1 MTAAPGRM
9 VRLFPAPAEEVA
21 VEGTWLADRLH
32 EQGSPTRPFVYAS
45 FVCSLDGRI
54 ALRDPVTGAGRLPAA
69 LASAS
74 DFRLLLE
81 LQAQADCLVTHAG
94 YMRDI
99 AAGRLDD
106 ILQVGRPGP
115 GADLARWRLE
125 NGLPAQ
131 PAVVIAS
138 ASLDFTVPDSLA
150 RGGRRV
156 IVAAGRRAPADRLD
170 TLRRQG
176 HEVIVAGDGA
186 SVEGG
191 PLVRALGRCG
201 FRSLHLLAGPRLF
214 DTALRDGVL
223 SRLYLTTTHRLL
235 GGEAYD
241 TMLAGPVLGEAEGRL
256 RLSSLHHDPMEPD
269 GPGQWFSRFE
279 RSGAGPP

>member
-1 MTAAPGRM
+1 MTAACGRM
-9 VRLFPAPAEEVA
+9 VRLFPAPPEEVA

-32 EQGSPTRPFVYAS
+32 EQSGPERPFVYAS

-54 ALRDPVTGAGRLPAA
+54 ALRDPATGTGRLPAV

-81 LQAQADCLVTHAG
+81 LQAQADCVITHAG

-106 ILQVGRPGP
+106 ILQVGRPEP

-125 NGLPAQ
+125 NGLSAQ

-138 ASLDFTVPDSLA
+138 ASLDFTVPSSLA
-150 RGGRRV
+150 RNGQRV
-156 IVAAGRRAPADRLD
+156 IVATGHGAPADRLEA
-170 TLRRQG
+170 LRRQG
-176 HEVIVAGDGA
+176 HEVIEAGDGS

-191 PLVRALGRCG
+191 PLVRALGLRG
-201 FRSLHLLAGPRLF
+201 FRSLYLLAGPRLF

-235 GGEAYD
+235 GGEAFD
-241 TMLAGPVLGEAEGRL
+241 TMLAGPALGDAGVRL
-256 RLSSLHHDPMEPD
+256 RLSSLHYDPMVPD
-269 GPGQWFSRFE
+269 GPGQCFTRLE
-279 RSGAGPP
+279 GPAATAS

>member
-1 MTAAPGRM
+1 MTAPSGRM
-9 VRLFPAPAEEVA
+9 VRLFPAPPEDVA

-32 EQGSPTRPFVYAS
+32 ELGSPARPFVYAS

-54 ALRDPVTGAGRLPAA
+54 ALRDPATATGRLPAA
-69 LASAS
+69 LGSAS

-106 ILQVGRPGP
+106 ILQVGGPGP
-115 GADLARWRLE
+115 GADLARWRRE

-138 ASLDFTVPDSLA
+138 ASLDFSVPDSLA
-150 RGGRRV
+150 HSRQRV
-156 IVAAGRRAPADRLD
+156 IVAVGRAAPAGRLA

-176 HEVIVAGDGA
+176 HEVIVAGGGP
-186 SVEGG
+186 SVDGG
-191 PLVRALGRCG
+191 PLVRALGERG
-201 FRSLHLLAGPRLF
+201 FRSLHLMAGPRLF
-214 DTALRDGVL
+214 DTVLRDGAL

-235 GGEAYD
+235 GGEAFD
-241 TMLAGPVLGEAEGRL
+241 TMLAGPELGDAEGRL
-256 RLSSLHHDPMEPD
+256 RLSSLHYDPMEPV
-269 GPGQWFSRFE
+269 GPGQWFTRFDCAAA
-279 RSGAGPP
+279 RPP